1 MFSCITGCH
10 VYDQVY
16 GQMYVRYML
25 RCMVGVW
32 SDVNFC
38 QGKHLLETKIKFVTS
53 VIELKVLAGQ
63 VWVLCNA

>member
-1 MFSCITGCH
+1 M
-10 VYDQVY
+10 V
-16 GQMYVRYML
+16 MYML